1 MPGLIVGYD
10 GSEHAKAALR
20 TAVDLAGRLGVGVT
34 VAFGFDANPVGG
46 EALDYWAALREHGQ
60 GLLAE
65 AIADAK
71 AAGVEADSVL
81 AEEAP
86 AKALSELARER
97 GAEMIVLGSA
107 GERPLV
113 GALLGST
120 PQKLIHLAGVPV
132 LVVRAE

>member
-1 MPGLIVGYD
+1 MSGLIVGYD
-10 GSEHAKAALR
+10 GSDHAKAALR
-20 TAVDLAGRLGVGVT
+20 TAVDLGKRLHVGVT
-34 VAFGFDANPVGG
+34 VAFGVEANPVGG

-60 GLLAE
+60 GLLENALAE
-65 AIADAK
+65 AK
-71 AAGVEADSVL
+71 AAGIEAESVL
-81 AEEAP
+81 VEEAP

-97 GAEMIVLGSA
+97 QAEMIVLGSA

-113 GALLGST
+113 GAILGSV